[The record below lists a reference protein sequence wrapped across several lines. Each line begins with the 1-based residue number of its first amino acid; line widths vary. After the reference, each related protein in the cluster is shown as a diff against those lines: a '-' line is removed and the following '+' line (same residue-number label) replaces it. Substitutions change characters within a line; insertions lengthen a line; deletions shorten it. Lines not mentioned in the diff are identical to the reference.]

1 MHCICTVYAQGS
13 QGDSGDDEVA
23 RGDPAAAAAAAAL
36 VAKEDERIAAQFQE
50 EMAGMRAQRQA
61 ATTVQAATRGKNVQ
75 LAASPAAAAT
85 EDEKAAIRAQRIA
98 ADSAYFN
105 SA

>member
-23 RGDPAAAAAAAAL
+23 RGDPAAAAAAAL